1 MKLFGQLRPEISIG
15 AKVIKKNGTVI
26 DLGKVCYD
34 GPWYK
39 VWLWKISR
47 YLRERKW

>member
-15 AKVIKKNGTVI
+15 AKVIKKDGTVI

-39 VWLWKISR
+39 VLFWKISMFLKGR
-47 YLRERKW
+47 RG